1 MAMEFRKGLS
11 LPHRQ
16 NRESCNTAPL
26 RSDTK
31 EYVERNFGAHS
42 RGSVLALVVVT
53 ERCTGGPVGRS

>member
-1 MAMEFRKGLS
+1 MMAMEFRKGLS

-16 NRESCNTAPL
+16 NRESCITVPS

-42 RGSVLALVVVT
+42 LGSGLALVLVT
-53 ERCTGGPVGRS
+53 VNHSLIT